1 MNMDAATS
9 GLSLNGGFLG
19 RIVVSFFL
27 FFSLVGSAESENKS
41 FAETLPVAA
50 IFATSGIAAQHN
62 EPLLKMTQFAVLN
75 INRNGGVL
83 GKKIELVVLDN
94 KSTPIGS
101 AMAAQDAVKLGVL
114 AVIGGHWSSHSLA
127 MAPILQEAGI
137 PMISPASTNPE
148 ITRGRDYIFR
158 VCFVDSFQGQAMAHF
173 ARRDL
178 GVARAAVLSNIDE
191 KYSLTLADFFKV
203 SFLKDGGEIV
213 MDRGYR
219 GNAADFSAL
228 IEEIKRLEPEVVYI
242 PGYTRD
248 SGLFIKQARKLGV
261 KSIFLGGDG
270 WDEVAELIDYYID
283 GSYQTTAWHSQVPYP
298 ESTELEKLYLKEFGE
313 VIENSSSPLAYD
325 AVMVLKEAITLCQ
338 CTSKEEIRNSLSSI
352 RSYQGATGEIAFD
365 RSGDPAAK
373 EVIIVQF
380 RDKKPVFIKAV
391 KP

>member
-1 MNMDAATS
+1 MDAATED
-9 GLSLNGGFLG
+9 LSLCRSFCC

-27 FFSLVGSAESENKS
+27 FVSLLGLAQSDNLSAAES
-41 FAETLPVAA
+41 LRVAA

-62 EPLLKMTQFAVLN
+62 EPLLKMTQFAVET

-94 KSTPIGS
+94 ESTPIGS
-101 AMAAQDAVKLGVL
+101 AMAAQDAVTSGVL

-178 GVARAAVLSNIDE
+178 GVVRAAVLSNIDE
-191 KYSLTLADFFKV
+191 KYSLTLADFFKE
-203 SFLKDGGEIV
+203 SFLMDGGEII

-219 GNAADFSAL
+219 GSAADFSAL
-228 IEEIKRLEPEVVYI
+228 IEEVIRLKPEVIYI

-261 KSIFLGGDG
+261 KSIFLGGDA
-270 WDEVAELIDYYID
+270 WDEIADLTDSHID

-298 ESTELEKLYLKEFGE
+298 KSTELKKLYMKEFGE

-325 AVMVLKEAITLCQ
+325 AVMVLREAITLCQ
-338 CTSKEEIRNSLSSI
+338 CTSKEKIRDSLSSI
-352 RSYQGATGEIAFD
+352 SSYQGATGEIAFD
-365 RSGDPAAK
+365 QSGDPAAK

-380 RDKKPVFIKAV
+380 RDKKPVFIKAI